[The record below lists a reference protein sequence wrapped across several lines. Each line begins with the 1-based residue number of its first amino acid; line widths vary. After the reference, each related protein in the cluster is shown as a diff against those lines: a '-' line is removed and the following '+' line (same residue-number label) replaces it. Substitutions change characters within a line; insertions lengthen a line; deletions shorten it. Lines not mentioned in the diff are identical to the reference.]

1 MEKSLTN
8 AKKIGTEMRKNRRES
23 RNAERED
30 RIIFPFFDHSIL
42 LQLPL
47 YIGMNRKQEKGLVP
61 SRLQIYRNGAY

>member
-1 MEKSLTN
+1 MTD
-8 AKKIGTEMRKNRRES
+8 ARKIGTEMKKNRRES

-30 RIIFPFFDHSIL
+30 RIIFPFFDNSIL

-47 YIGMNRKQEKGLVP
+47 YIGMNRKREQVLVP

>member
-1 MEKSLTN
+1 
-8 AKKIGTEMRKNRRES
+8 MRKNRRES

-30 RIIFPFFDHSIL
+30 RIIFPFFDNSIL

-47 YIGMNRKQEKGLVP
+47 YIGMNRKREQVLVP